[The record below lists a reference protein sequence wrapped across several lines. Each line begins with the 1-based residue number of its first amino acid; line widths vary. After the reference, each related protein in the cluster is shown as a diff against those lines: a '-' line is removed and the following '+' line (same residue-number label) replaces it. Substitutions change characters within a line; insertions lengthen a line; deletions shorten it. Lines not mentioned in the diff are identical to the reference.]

1 MAADG
6 CWDEPS
12 REQPPAE
19 ARGPIK
25 VPLPYHQDRGCIRF
39 LEGCPANHAAL
50 LPDRPAHPLKRGAPG
65 GGTFSTPMASRQVRA
80 HIGLRASPYRNRN
93 FVTSFLDP
101 LIAFV

>member
-6 CWDEPS
+6 CWGEPS

-25 VPLPYHQDRGCIRF
+25 VPLLYHQDRGCIRF

-50 LPDRPAHPLKRGAPG
+50 LPDWPAWWLKGEARRGRFPPDPTTCTPDLHPRLAPP
-65 GGTFSTPMASRQVRA
+65 TCTPWRVARSE
-80 HIGLRASPYRNRN
+80 P
-93 FVTSFLDP
+93 T
-101 LIAFV
+101 